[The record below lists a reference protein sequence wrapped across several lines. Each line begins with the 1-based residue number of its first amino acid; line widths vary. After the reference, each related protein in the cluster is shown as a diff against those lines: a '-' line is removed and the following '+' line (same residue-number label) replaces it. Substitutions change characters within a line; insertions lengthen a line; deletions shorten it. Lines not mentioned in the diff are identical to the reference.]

1 MTPEDRD
8 AITGFFDRL
17 KALTAERDPEAEQL
31 IHELMERHPQTKY
44 YVTQMAFFL
53 EHAQAEAQN
62 RIRELEHQLEQQ
74 RAGSGFLGGLFG
86 GGRQAPP
93 PQEIHAPGYRP
104 GMFQQPGGFLG
115 GAAGAV
121 MGIAGGVLLGSLIGS
136 LLAPP
141 AEAAPAEPAPTEP
154 DEDEPLFDPAEVE
167 AGDDSW

>member
-17 KALTAERDPEAEQL
+17 KSLQSERDPEAERL
-31 IHELMERHPQTKY
+31 IHELMERYPQTKY

-62 RIRELEHQLEQQ
+62 RIRELEHALEQQ
-74 RAGSGFLGGLFG
+74 RAGGGLFGGLFG
-86 GGRQAPP
+86 GGRTTPP
-93 PQEIHAPGYRP
+93 PAPVHAPGYRP

-115 GAAGAV
+115 GAAGTLTAL
-121 MGIAGGVLLGSLIGS
+121 AGGFLLGSLLGS

-141 AEAAPAEPAPTEP
+141 AEAAAPAPEEADP
-154 DEDEPLFDPAEVE
+154 VEESAFEMDGGDE
-167 AGDDSW
+167 SW

>member
-8 AITGFFDRL
+8 AIIGFFDRL
-17 KALTAERDPEAEQL
+17 KGLDSERDPEAERL

-62 RIRELEHQLEQQ
+62 RIRELEHALEQQ
-74 RAGSGFLGGLFG
+74 RAGSGLFGGLFG
-86 GGRQAPP
+86 GGRTAPP
-93 PQEIHAPGYRP
+93 PAPVHAPGYRP

-115 GAAGAV
+115 GAAGTVTAL
-121 MGIAGGVLLGSLIGS
+121 AGGFLLGSLLGS

-141 AEAAPAEPAPTEP
+141 AEATVPPAEDQGEAEDVGMDMG
-154 DEDEPLFDPAEVE
+154 DE
-167 AGDDSW
+167 SW

>member
-8 AITGFFDRL
+8 AIVGFFDRL
-17 KALTAERDPEAEQL
+17 RNLQGERDPEAERL

-62 RIRELEHQLEQQ
+62 RIRELEHLLEQQ
-74 RAGSGFLGGLFG
+74 RAGGGLFGGLFG
-86 GGRQAPP
+86 GGRTAPP
-93 PQEIHAPGYRP
+93 PTPTHAPGYRP

-115 GAAGAV
+115 GAPGTVTAL
-121 MGIAGGVLLGSLIGS
+121 AGGFLLGSLLGS

-141 AEAAPAEPAPTEP
+141 ADAAVPPAEQP
-154 DEDEPLFDPAEVE
+154 DGSEEDGFGVDV
-167 AGDDSW
+167 GDESW

>member
-1 MTPEDRD
+1 MTPEEKD

-17 KALTAERDPEAEQL
+17 RMLQGERDPDAERL

-62 RIRELEHQLEQQ
+62 RIRELEHELAQQ
-74 RAGSGFLGGLFG
+74 RSGAGGFLGGLFG

-93 PQEIHAPGYRP
+93 PAPVHAPGYRP

-115 GAAGAV
+115 GAAGTV
-121 MGIAGGVLLGSLIGS
+121 MGIAGGLLLGSMLGS
-136 LLAPP
+136 MLAPP
-141 AEAAPAEPAPTEP
+141 AEAATPKQPMEPEL
-154 DEDEPLFDPAEVE
+154 EEVGDDL
-167 AGDDSW
+167 ADDSW

>member
-8 AITGFFDRL
+8 AIVGFFDRL
-17 KALTAERDPEAEQL
+17 RVLQSERDPEAEKL

-62 RIRELEHQLEQQ
+62 RIRELEHALEQQ
-74 RAGSGFLGGLFG
+74 RGGGFLGGLFG
-86 GGRQAPP
+86 GGRTTPP
-93 PQEIHAPGYRP
+93 PTPTHAPGYRP

-115 GAAGAV
+115 GAAGTVTA
-121 MGIAGGVLLGSLIGS
+121 IAGGFLLGSLLGS

-141 AEAAPAEPAPTEP
+141 AEAAAPPAEPAEEGGEEEFALDGG
-154 DEDEPLFDPAEVE
+154 DE
-167 AGDDSW
+167 SW